1 VDNGRGG
8 IVTAQTK
15 RDIEFGLA
23 VLIVGAFAATG
34 FVSICW
40 WLFCLFRETLP

>member
-1 VDNGRGG
+1 
-8 IVTAQTK
+8 VTAQTK

-34 FVSICW
+34 FVSMCW
-40 WLFCLFRETLP
+40 WLICLIRETLP

>member
-1 VDNGRGG
+1 
-8 IVTAQTK
+8 VTAQTK